1 MFDSL
6 DAKPLKRHAL
16 GNIFENLH
24 LAGTSNQRI
33 RWGKGKQQNNGHVV
47 ERVGEGSV
55 NPDSRRKMKTIENTE
70 KTGC

>member
-24 LAGTSNQRI
+24 LPGTSNQRTMRTMSSVPSRMFI
-33 RWGKGKQQNNGHVV
+33 LIDLGQFCVEFNGA
-47 ERVGEGSV
+47 ETFCTR
-55 NPDSRRKMKTIENTE
+55 NKIDFM
-70 KTGC
+70 